1 MIYLIMTVMMNGFFL
16 KTSRAD
22 LILTPPAGE
31 YGIDSVRVSIL
42 YPESIDA
49 EIPVVFFMPGF
60 DGNPDWYFSF
70 LGIERIIE
78 NTPVGRSFIS
88 VIIDPSFG
96 ENPCVWVNSETAGNW
111 EDLICFYLTE
121 EISRW
126 SQENLGAKTRPFCL
140 LGHSLGGF
148 GALRIGS
155 RHPDIFP
162 YIGSVSGI
170 VTADVFDYWTKYI
183 EEENVWASPELYG
196 PEHFF
201 TRLSDEMSLNF
212 TGRGADELFEYHCGK
227 LSVEEMLLEKIKSGG
242 FDILYSLKNGSV
254 AFLNEKIYI
263 ASAEKDIVCRVGFHA
278 ELCLELGKS
287 GNSGNSKCSVFTA
300 DHISVLGPA
309 ISECLQ
315 FFFPESD

>member
-1 MIYLIMTVMMNGFFL
+1 MTFLLMAVMINGFFM

-49 EIPVVFFMPGF
+49 ELPVVFFLPGF
-60 DGNPDWYFSF
+60 DGNPEWYFSF

-78 NTPVGRSFIS
+78 NSSVGRPFIS
-88 VIIDPSFG
+88 VILDPSSG

-111 EDLICFYLTE
+111 EDFLCCYLTE

-126 SQENLGAKTRPFCL
+126 SRENLGAETSHFCL

-170 VTADVFDYWTKYI
+170 VTADIFDYWTRYV
-183 EEENVWASPELYG
+183 EEENVWTSPGSYG
-196 PEHFF
+196 TEHFF
-201 TRLSDEMSLNF
+201 TRLSDAMSLNF
-212 TGRGADELFEYHCGK
+212 TGSGANELFEYHCGK
-227 LSVEEMLLEKIKSGG
+227 LSVEEMLLEKMKSGG
-242 FDILYSLKNGSV
+242 FDILYSLKKGSSV
-254 AFLNEKIYI
+254 FSNEKIYI
-263 ASAEKDIVCRVGFHA
+263 ANADKDIVCRVGFFE
-278 ELCLELGKS
+278 ELCLELGRTKNP
-287 GNSGNSKCSVFTA
+287 GDLKCSVFRA
-300 DHISVLGPA
+300 DHISVLSPA